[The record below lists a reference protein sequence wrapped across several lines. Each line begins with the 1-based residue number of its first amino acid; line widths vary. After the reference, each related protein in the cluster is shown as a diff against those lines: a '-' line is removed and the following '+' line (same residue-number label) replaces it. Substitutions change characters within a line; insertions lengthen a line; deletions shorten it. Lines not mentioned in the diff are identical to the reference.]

1 MTTKQR
7 FYFSWTM
14 MVAAAVIVIAANT
27 IFIPATSYIAKDLGT
42 DEATMSSNM
51 VFSRISMIVCMFC
64 FGAFADLF
72 SSRRLM
78 QTGLVICTV
87 SCALS
92 AVAKNIYVFDI
103 AQVIEAVSRA
113 TIMLTMQLWI
123 AGISNKDNLA
133 SRLSWYSILITM
145 SPILAPSAGGMI
157 AESASWQYCFIVLS
171 VLCLAMLAG
180 LTVFR
185 IQEATPANDK
195 PRTKFAPME
204 TLRQYREVVFG
215 SPLLKLNFSLIWM
228 AWFDG
233 GFMAIVSFL
242 FVDELGL
249 NAAELGGII
258 MIQVAGIFLGRFPIM
273 YFQKHYGARVTF
285 LYHQAVVLLATFSA
299 FGYHLVT
306 GRQDIWEIAIVIAV
320 IGFGSSGMYIYCL
333 RNSMMLEPEKK
344 SVYTSL
350 FNTMYNLAALLGV
363 LTIQGLYMAGF
374 TSVNIFLTLI
384 GVATV
389 CMLLGTLMHLSALR
403 KVNNNL

>member
-1 MTTKQR
+1 
-7 FYFSWTM
+7 

-72 SSRRLM
+72 TSRRLM

-87 SCALS
+87 SCVLS

-204 TLRQYREVVFG
+204 TLRQYRDVVFG

-228 AWFDG
+228 A
-233 GFMAIVSFL
+233 
-242 FVDELGL
+242 
-249 NAAELGGII
+249 
-258 MIQVAGIFLGRFPIM
+258 
-273 YFQKHYGARVTF
+273 
-285 LYHQAVVLLATFSA
+285 
-299 FGYHLVT
+299 
-306 GRQDIWEIAIVIAV
+306 
-320 IGFGSSGMYIYCL
+320 
-333 RNSMMLEPEKK
+333 
-344 SVYTSL
+344 
-350 FNTMYNLAALLGV
+350 
-363 LTIQGLYMAGF
+363 
-374 TSVNIFLTLI
+374 
-384 GVATV
+384 
-389 CMLLGTLMHLSALR
+389 
-403 KVNNNL
+403 